1 MAGKRYPLLE
11 LRDTAYE
18 AAGPAHE
25 RMKNEIS
32 LYRNEDYTGESWIK
46 RFKRSVTRSISPQIN
61 TAINRLIPIFTEQM
75 AHINVEPI
83 RSNTSELERMAT
95 DELQE
100 HLDTLEAIDS
110 EAEELRTL
118 ILHNQAMGNAISKIV
133 YDADAEVVRAVA
145 INPLRFAPSPY
156 ITRSDFRGGGYVVHS
171 TYHNYM
177 TVQKKYPGAP
187 IPNKKYNDKE
197 LMGGNI
203 RVDEIYMTGEI
214 ARTIE
219 IPQSKESTMVIATIV
234 DDEPYQASHDDFWYP
249 SFPFAHWRN
258 FLDVSSNGKP
268 TDFWGYGYATL
279 LEPQQKVL
287 DEFLANYMW
296 ITRNLATGRL
306 LAREGVLDQEQLSN
320 SSGDIIN
327 VRNLQRSEPIG
338 NAVQFLQNPEAPV
351 SLLNMIQLVGGYINQ
366 QVPSLSPVFAGES
379 PGASTSGRA
388 ISSLQT
394 AVFNQLADNIRD
406 MNAFRERRAR
416 IRLNFVQQ
424 FAKKSMKPNQW
435 RMGYD
440 LPELSE
446 EARYQPFMVSTPDTA
461 ALPQTP
467 LGKLQVIGMLMGMG
481 LQIKPERLM
490 EMVGLKSSY
499 GLSESDLIQAVTP
512 PKGLS
517 LSNPQS
523 PIDEALLAGLETV
536 PKVER

>member
-1 MAGKRYPLLE
+1 MAGKRHPLLE

-18 AAGPAHE
+18 AAAPAHE

-75 AHINVEPI
+75 AHVSVEPI
-83 RSNTSELERMAT
+83 RSDASELARLAT

-100 HLDTLEAIDS
+100 HLDSLEAIDS

-118 ILHNQAMGNAISKIV
+118 ILHNQAMGNSISKIV
-133 YDADAEVVRAVA
+133 YDADAEMVRAVA

-156 ITRSDFRGGGYVVHS
+156 ITRSDFRGGGYVVHT

-197 LMGGNI
+197 MMGGNI

-219 IPQSKESTMVIATIV
+219 IPQSKESTMVIAVVV

-249 SFPFAHWRN
+249 DFPFAHWRN
-258 FLDVSSNGKP
+258 FLDVSSSGKP

-287 DEFLANYMW
+287 DEFLASYMW

-327 VRNLQRSEPIG
+327 VRNLQRGESIG
-338 NAVQFLQNPEAPV
+338 SAVQFVQNPEAPV

-366 QVPSLSPVFAGES
+366 QVPSLSPVFAGDS

-424 FAKKSMKPNQW
+424 FTKRSMKPNQW
-435 RMGYD
+435 RRGYD

-446 EARYQPFMVSTPDTA
+446 EARYQPFMVSTPDTS

-499 GLSESDLIQAVTP
+499 GLSESDLIQAITP

-517 LSNPQS
+517 LADAKL

-536 PKVER
+536 PKTER

>member
-1 MAGKRYPLLE
+1 MAVKRHALLE
-11 LRDTAYE
+11 LRDAAYE
-18 AAGPAHE
+18 AAAPAHE

-61 TAINRLIPIFTEQM
+61 TAINRLIPVFTEQM

-83 RSNTSELERMAT
+83 RSDASELERMAT

-100 HLDTLEAIDS
+100 HLDNLEAVDS
-110 EAEELRTL
+110 ETEELRTL
-118 ILHNQAMGNAISKIV
+118 ILHNQAMGNAISKTV
-133 YDADAEVVRAVA
+133 YDPDTEMVRAVA

-156 ITRSDFRGGGYVVHS
+156 VTRSDFRSGGYVVHT

-177 TVQKKYPGAP
+177 TVSKKYPGVP
-187 IPNKKYNDKE
+187 IPNKRYNEKE

-203 RVDEIYMTGEI
+203 RVDEVYMTGEI
-214 ARTIE
+214 ARAIG
-219 IPQSKESTMVIATIV
+219 IPQSKDSTVVIATIV
-234 DDEPYQASHDDFWYP
+234 DDEPYRASHDDLWYP
-249 SFPFAHWRN
+249 DFPFAHWRN

-268 TDFWGYGYATL
+268 SDFWGYGYATL

-327 VRNLQRSEPIG
+327 VRNLQTGEPIA
-338 NAVQFLQNPEAPV
+338 NAVQFVQNPEAPV
-351 SLLNMIQLVGGYINQ
+351 SLLNMIQMVNQFINE
-366 QVPSLSPVFAGES
+366 QVPSLSPVFAGQS

-388 ISSLQT
+388 ISNLQT
-394 AVFNQLADNIRD
+394 AVFTQLSDNIRD

-416 IRLNFVQQ
+416 IRLNFIQQ
-424 FAKKSMKPNQW
+424 FAKRSMKPNRW

-446 EARYQPFMVSTPDTA
+446 EARYQPFMVSTPDTSS
-461 ALPQTP
+461 LPQTP
-467 LGKLQVIGMLMGMG
+467 LGKLQVISMLMGMG
-481 LQIKPERLM
+481 IRIKPERLM
-490 EMVGLKSSY
+490 EMVGLKSGY
-499 GLSESDLIQAVTP
+499 GLSEADLVQAITP
-512 PKGLS
+512 PPGLS
-517 LSNPQS
+517 LGNPQS
-523 PIDEALLAGLETV
+523 PIDEASIAGLEAV
-536 PKVER
+536 PRVER